1 MGIYGQMITNLLSS
15 IGLTEYRIVHQ
26 IQEGAVLN
34 ELAAQGHVVACGFVP
49 AAEQFVHNNLL
60 VELSIDAPPLL
71 ADLHLIF
78 PPRRRPGRLA
88 LEFAK
93 ILRKGEF
100 TSHRPVKPSSK
111 R

>member
-1 MGIYGQMITNLLSS
+1 MISNLLSS
-15 IGLTEYRIVHQ
+15 IGLTEYRVVHQ

-34 ELAAQGHVVACGFVP
+34 ELAAQGRVVACGFVP
-49 AAEQFVHNNLL
+49 AAEPFVRNNLL
-60 VELSIDAPPLL
+60 VELSIDAPPLS

-100 TSHRPVKPSSK
+100 ATYRAEKDSRK

>member
-1 MGIYGQMITNLLSS
+1 
-15 IGLTEYRIVHQ
+15 
-26 IQEGAVLN
+26 
-34 ELAAQGHVVACGFVP
+34 
-49 AAEQFVHNNLL
+49 
-60 VELSIDAPPLL
+60 
-71 ADLHLIF
+71 
-78 PPRRRPGRLA
+78 LA

>member
-1 MGIYGQMITNLLSS
+1 
-15 IGLTEYRIVHQ
+15 
-26 IQEGAVLN
+26 
-34 ELAAQGHVVACGFVP
+34 
-49 AAEQFVHNNLL
+49 LL
-60 VELSIDAPPLL
+60 VELSIDAPPLF

-100 TSHRPVKPSSK
+100 ATYRAEKASRE

>member
-1 MGIYGQMITNLLSS
+1 M
-15 IGLTEYRIVHQ
+15 
-26 IQEGAVLN
+26 
-34 ELAAQGHVVACGFVP
+34 VACGFVP
-49 AAEQFVHNNLL
+49 AAEQFVRNNLL
-60 VELSIDAPPLL
+60 VELSIDAPPLF

-100 TSHRPVKPSSK
+100 ATYGAEKASRE

>member
-1 MGIYGQMITNLLSS
+1 MISNLLTS
-15 IGLTEYRIVHQ
+15 IGLTEYRVVHQ

-34 ELAAQGHVVACGFVP
+34 ELAAQGRVVACGFVP
-49 AAEQFVHNNLL
+49 AAEQFLRNNLL
-60 VELSIDAPPLL
+60 VELSIDAPPLF

-93 ILRKGEF
+93 ILRRGEF
-100 TSHRPVKPSSK
+100 TSYKPAKAAGK